1 MSVRDAASLGSRAV
15 SSAVR
20 PDEARG
26 GRKASSRGRPAREE
40 NIWGRRKRGVC
51 APARPPHRTAWW
63 TKPGAV
69 SGRALSA
76 DSVPCAGSGVLARE
90 GSRGL
95 FLRQKSPPPPLAAA
109 DETFHVR
116 ALIPPR
122 RLAVFCKHFG
132 SRFKRERAPRVGYY
146 RSFARARGVLQLGHV
161 IATARI
167 TGVRS
172 RRVSH
177 RPRLKRSRAIAR
189 AKDGASRAFDALN
202 APSSRSRDASLHLT
216 RALSLQSLPSS
227 GTRRANVNP
236 ANRLPRRWRPRLTP
250 CSRARSATTTRR

>member
-1 MSVRDAASLGSRAV
+1 MICFPVTRHVGGCRVSARKAWGHHVASARRHFEREDMSVRDAASLGSRAV

-26 GRKASSRGRPAREE
+26 GRKASSAEDPREKRTSGE
-40 NIWGRRKRGVC
+40 RRKRGVC

-109 DETFHVR
+109 DETFHNR
-116 ALIPPR
+116 ARFPPR
-122 RLAVFCKHFG
+122 RLAVFCKHLVRASNVSAHRGWGTTDRSTAHEAFRSPATRTP
-132 SRFKRERAPRVGYY
+132 SRASRE
-146 RSFARARGVLQLGHV
+146 FARGV
-161 IATARI
+161 
-167 TGVRS
+167 S
-172 RRVSH
+172 RTD
-177 RPRLKRSRAIAR
+177 P
-189 AKDGASRAFDALN
+189 G
-202 APSSRSRDASLHLT
+202 
-216 RALSLQSLPSS
+216 
-227 GTRRANVNP
+227 
-236 ANRLPRRWRPRLTP
+236 
-250 CSRARSATTTRR
+250 

>member
-76 DSVPCAGSGVLARE
+76 DSVPCAGSEVLARE

-109 DETFHVR
+109 DETFHNR
-116 ALIPPR
+116 AHQTAAPSGRVLQT
-122 RLAVFCKHFG
+122 FG
-132 SRFKRERAPRVGYY
+132 SRLNVSAHRGWGTTDRSTAHEAFRIPATRTPSRASRE
-146 RSFARARGVLQLGHV
+146 FARGV
-161 IATARI
+161 
-167 TGVRS
+167 S
-172 RRVSH
+172 RTD
-177 RPRLKRSRAIAR
+177 P
-189 AKDGASRAFDALN
+189 G
-202 APSSRSRDASLHLT
+202 
-216 RALSLQSLPSS
+216 
-227 GTRRANVNP
+227 
-236 ANRLPRRWRPRLTP
+236 
-250 CSRARSATTTRR
+250 